1 MAAMFVQPSG
11 TRGTNGMSDLESF
24 RKFEYRPSRMKT
36 GFNIDFI
43 AKEGTFH
50 GICVDISGTGLRGE
64 FDGLVVVG
72 SSGELILSTPSGVL
86 NLEAQVTHAEES
98 RVGLV
103 FQFKTPLERGM
114 ATRFIASIGRC
125 TAVSRPR

>member
-11 TRGTNGMSDLESF
+11 TRGTNGMSYLESI

-43 AKEGTFH
+43 AEEETIH
-50 GICVDISGTGLRGE
+50 GICVDISATGLRGE

-72 SSGELILSTPSGVL
+72 SSGVLILSTPSGVL
-86 NLEAQVTHAEES
+86 NLEAQVTHSEEG
-98 RVGLV
+98 RVGLE

-114 ATRFIASIGRC
+114 ATRFIASIGHC